1 MKRWLRQRGRNKND
15 ASSEEAKAAISKF
28 ENWYHRIVVAP
39 GVVTPGINN
48 TDASLEAM
56 KVPKDLSGKRVLDI
70 GARRI
75 LLVHGR
81 GQGSRG
87 AGGRLDGSA
96 SHRVRDSGLAE
107 TGSPVVHGGVVH

>member
-1 MKRWLRQRGRNKND
+1 MGRWLKGQGKT
-15 ASSEEAKAAISKF
+15 SSEEAKAAISKV
-28 ENWYHRIVVAP
+28 ENWRHRIEVAP
-39 GVVTPGINN
+39 GVAAPGINN